1 MSGYE
6 VYALY
11 ALVAAAAVTTVAAST
26 QARGAKKMS
35 DHNKHVFELNA
46 VQARKQAAAQ
56 AELQGRDARRRI
68 GSARAAYGAS
78 GVAFEGSPID
88 VLEESASLAELD
100 RQTILYAGE
109 LRARGLDDSGAMAG
123 YEGRAASRAG
133 YARAGASLIKGAA
146 SAYSAWNQS
155 ATTDTGGGYDEMTN
169 RP

>member
-11 ALVAAAAVTTVAAST
+11 ALVAATAVTTTAAAT
-26 QARGAKKMS
+26 QARGAKKMA

-56 AELQGRDARRRI
+56 ADLQGRDARRRI
-68 GSARAAYGAS
+68 GAARAAYGAS

-100 RQTILYAGE
+100 RQTILYSGE
-109 LRARGLDDSGAMAG
+109 LRARGLQDSGEMLAA
-123 YEGRAASRAG
+123 EGRMASRA
-133 YARAGASLIKGAA
+133 ANVRAGADLIKGGAV
-146 SAYSAWNQS
+146 AYSTWSQLQDN
-155 ATTDTGGGYDEMTN
+155 GGGAEK
-169 RP
+169 